1 MAHNSPYTGT
11 EIDNAIA
18 AVRQGVYVHYIVF
31 TASTVSPTQEN
42 CKGSLVLIN
51 NDSTLI
57 DSFQAMYANLG
68 NGDDS
73 LYYPCSGEAF
83 QDTDGTTTPIYKN
96 DINVIISI
104 YTTSAGN
111 IHLQRSGRSFINITA
126 NNNTNGNYTFTEIKD
141 TMTKVL

>member
-1 MAHNSPYTGT
+1 MAYNSNFTGA
-11 EIDNAIA
+11 EIDAAIT
-18 AVRQGVYVHYIVF
+18 AVTRGIYVHYIVF
-31 TASTVSPTQEN
+31 KANTVSPNQD

-51 NDSTLI
+51 NNGTLI
-57 DSFQAMYANLG
+57 DSFQAMYTNLG

-83 QDTDGTTTPIYKN
+83 QDTDSTTTPIYKN

-104 YTTSAGN
+104 YTTATGN

-141 TMTKVL
+141 TMIKVL